1 MGIAYL
7 QKTAPSLG
15 RLAFRKPV
23 AAQPWL
29 ARRAS
34 VGGFAPCAGR
44 QLRRVQSWL
53 ARGGIYRPAAS
64 RQYGGTQT
72 NAKDFH
78 ANLRLSALTL
88 CLAFVAGAAHAE
100 GKTREQVRAE
110 LMEAKAAGLVT
121 YGEQQYPVDVPD
133 NAVKTRQQVLEERD
147 AARAAGQITRGELDY
162 PPVAREAAGK
172 TREQVIAEMRQARA
186 QGLMKSGELD
196 YPPTGH

>member
-1 MGIAYL
+1 M
-7 QKTAPSLG
+7 
-15 RLAFRKPV
+15 
-23 AAQPWL
+23 
-29 ARRAS
+29 
-34 VGGFAPCAGR
+34 
-44 QLRRVQSWL
+44 
-53 ARGGIYRPAAS
+53 
-64 RQYGGTQT
+64 QT
-72 NAKDFH
+72 
-78 ANLRLSALTL
+78 LRLSALTL
-88 CLAFVAGAAHAE
+88 CLARRRRRPRRGQDPRASA
-100 GKTREQVRAE
+100 RAE

-162 PPVAREAAGK
+162 PPVAQEAAGK

>member
-1 MGIAYL
+1 M
-7 QKTAPSLG
+7 
-15 RLAFRKPV
+15 
-23 AAQPWL
+23 
-29 ARRAS
+29 RRAA
-34 VGGFAPCAGR
+34 V
-44 QLRRVQSWL
+44 
-53 ARGGIYRPAAS
+53 AS
-64 RQYGGTQT
+64 RAILACAWRDLSAGGL
-72 NAKDFH
+72 APIWRH
-78 ANLRLSALTL
+78 ANQRRGFPCKPKTLRPDL

-162 PPVAREAAGK
+162 PPVAQEAAGK

>member
-1 MGIAYL
+1 M
-7 QKTAPSLG
+7 
-15 RLAFRKPV
+15 
-23 AAQPWL
+23 
-29 ARRAS
+29 
-34 VGGFAPCAGR
+34 
-44 QLRRVQSWL
+44 
-53 ARGGIYRPAAS
+53 
-64 RQYGGTQT
+64 QT
-72 NAKDFH
+72 
-78 ANLRLSALTL
+78 LRLSALTL
-88 CLAFVAGAAHAE
+88 CLAFVASAAHAE

-186 QGLMKSGELD
+186 QGPDEVGRTRLSAHRPLMVFTARL
-196 YPPTGH
+196 P